1 MSPAGRALGWLVA
14 GAVLVAAPIAVA
26 EDLVVKARGLLSQ
39 GLKPDATALR
49 LIEEGAYPEDAA
61 GALFEAAPGIPA
73 VRAVAFAV
81 VRAGAAAD
89 PDGVVALAADVAGRA
104 QPAPVPVA
112 AAVAVAAPQQA
123 AAATRALAEAAPQ
136 AAPLIVAA
144 MVRLAPQYAV
154 DVAVAAA
161 GAVPSQAL
169 FTTSAALQTAPDTA
183 REPII
188 VAVAK
193 ASGLAEASLRD
204 MDYVGRAIGDNAMRE
219 VSEVFLDLPLAA
231 EKPH

>member
-1 MSPAGRALGWLVA
+1 MRRPGVLLALAVVA
-14 GAVLVAAPIAVA
+14 VSTVALAD
-26 EDLVVKARGLLSQ
+26 DLAAKARGLLAQ
-39 GLKPDATALR
+39 GLRPDAAALR
-49 LIEEGAYPEDAA
+49 LMQEGAYPEDAA
-61 GALFEAAPGIPA
+61 AALFEAAPGFTA

-89 PDGVVALAADVAGRA
+89 PGGVVLLAADVAGRA

-144 MVRLAPQYAV
+144 MVRLAPQQAV
-154 DVAVAAA
+154 DIAVAAA
-161 GAVPSQAL
+161 GAVPSQAT
-169 FTTSAALQTAPDTA
+169 FTTAAALQTAPAEA

-193 ASGLAEASLRD
+193 ASGLSADSLRD
-204 MDYVGRAIGDNAMRE
+204 MDYVTLAIGANAMRE
-219 VSEVFLDLPLAA
+219 VGEIFLDLPLAP
-231 EKPH
+231 EKPR